1 MNLPYINAS
10 QPHSIHANAAPSFN
24 MPSSMPFLPPD
35 KSTSAPTIPS
45 HTPNESS
52 EPPKPTTT
60 HSTPTPRKR
69 TRATPEQLAVLEK
82 TFSTNPTPNSRVRE
96 QLANELGMPDRSI
109 QIWFQN
115 RRAKVKN
122 MAKRSSML
130 HNETVRMQYYAAAA
144 ASAACQ
150 AAAFHQQQMGSND
163 RAMNTPDL
171 YYYYYYYYYNQQ
183 QQYRQYT
190 GNHTPS
196 PYAPPPPPMMG
207 DLGSTPPPPPAS
219 SSIPTIP
226 LPRHRRGLSESATT
240 PNCSPHRLRAHSLG
254 PYPLPANHHHNSHHM
269 SRPMSV
275 DPLDPTQNR
284 SRSYTSPA
292 APPWPAL
299 YEQSPSPF
307 NNAAPGKV
315 YKPCGHLIMLMYHH
329 HHHPLAIPSNTSSSI
344 GSNTNSGD
352 VDRFS
357 AEALQIGTWRRMT
370 LQPEDMVCNFDTQR
384 RMMVWTIRN
393 GAQQFKM
400 EFPFDTIL
408 QISLEPILERLGW
421 ARLEFRLAQPE
432 GVAFYMMQDPT
443 SYWTQCRDFTQDSQA
458 TIVNIHQLDGP
469 AMPLQAEIQRLVSND
484 PHLQTVFVD
493 SSTEMLSLFGN
504 YTKEDDLLLFQG
516 MQQQ

>member
-10 QPHSIHANAAPSFN
+10 QPHSIHANATPSFN

-45 HTPNESS
+45 HTQKESS
-52 EPPKPTTT
+52 EPPRPTTT

-82 TFSTNPTPNSRVRE
+82 AFSTNPTPNSRVRE

-150 AAAFHQQQMGSND
+150 AAAFHQQQMGTND

-219 SSIPTIP
+219 SSIPPIP

-254 PYPLPANHHHNSHHM
+254 PYPLPANHQHNSHHTP
-269 SRPMSV
+269 RPMSV
-275 DPLDPTQNR
+275 DPLDPTENR

-299 YEQSPSPF
+299 YEQSPSSF

-315 YKPCGHLIMLMYHH
+315 YIYPPCGHLIILMYYHH
-329 HHHPLAIPSNTSSSI
+329 HYLCSHS
-344 GSNTNSGD
+344 
-352 VDRFS
+352 V
-357 AEALQIGTWRRMT
+357 
-370 LQPEDMVCNFDTQR
+370 
-384 RMMVWTIRN
+384 
-393 GAQQFKM
+393 
-400 EFPFDTIL
+400 
-408 QISLEPILERLGW
+408 
-421 ARLEFRLAQPE
+421 
-432 GVAFYMMQDPT
+432 
-443 SYWTQCRDFTQDSQA
+443 
-458 TIVNIHQLDGP
+458 
-469 AMPLQAEIQRLVSND
+469 
-484 PHLQTVFVD
+484 
-493 SSTEMLSLFGN
+493 
-504 YTKEDDLLLFQG
+504 
-516 MQQQ
+516 